1 MISYFSVHRI
11 LKLKMLLKGFYT
23 LLSACNAFLK
33 EIIRLEVRITQLFLY
48 FTMYIL
54 LISVHHFPVS
64 FSMLTSRILSL
75 SLSNAAASTV
85 STNAVVLVAKL
96 CPTLCDPMNCTPP
109 GSSVP
114 GISQARSWSGLL
126 FPSPGDLPDPGI
138 EPMSPVLAG
147 GLFTAKPIGK
157 P

>member
-1 MISYFSVHRI
+1 
-11 LKLKMLLKGFYT
+11 MLLKDVFT
-23 LLSACNAFLK
+23 LLSMCNAFLK
-33 EIIRLEVRITQLFLY
+33 EIIRLEVCITQLFLY
-48 FTMYIL
+48 FTIYIL
-54 LISVHHFPVS
+54 LISVHRFPVS
-64 FSMLTSRILSL
+64 FSMLISRIPSL

-85 STNAVVLVAKL
+85 TTNVVVLVAQL

-114 GISQARSWSGLL
+114 GVSQARYWSGLP

-138 EPMSPVLAG
+138 EPKSPVLAD
-147 GLFTAKPIGK
+147 GLFTAKPLRK